1 MIPFFLSALDVKARR
16 EKESSTGGKGKW
28 CAGFSGL
35 VSKKTGK
42 PESRIYRVFSHI
54 SDGEFV
60 PPKKPE
66 LPCKIVILRCDCGNY
81 TVIP

>member
-1 MIPFFLSALDVKARR
+1 MMHRLLPTSVK
-16 EKESSTGGKGKW
+16 
-28 CAGFSGL
+28 
-35 VSKKTGK
+35 KKAGK

-81 TVIP
+81 TVIPQVARRKAGIT